1 MTTLKRLCLLLALA
15 CAVVRCSAQHI
26 SGSLPVSLSDRWLRL
41 LVSRGSAVIPVD
53 SARIDGQGRFDL
65 GRAARPAGFYHL
77 VVNDSDA
84 VDFIIDAR
92 ETEIVLNFNGSP
104 LQEHIAVSRSEEN
117 KRLWQY
123 KFVSRETQA
132 VLTSVSEEKSKL
144 RPTDTLRLQEL
155 DSTAARAVRI
165 QEGQLDQ
172 LLKNAPDSYLAKV
185 VRCDRALQQA
195 EGASPMAVAAV
206 FDLSDPTLMR
216 SSVYDKAVM
225 TFLRNVNAMSE
236 EQFVGATDTLISLA
250 GRNAECRSYMID
262 HLLDLFSTY
271 GPDLPLQ
278 RIIDRYVVPE
288 GVVHLSPALRE
299 KVDELMKVAV
309 GAIAPDPR
317 IPTPA
322 GPRRLSELVGSNK
335 RTVIFFYSSTCDHC
349 HKQMPPLKEIYRAE
363 RDKGLG
369 VIGIALDTDS
379 AEFKQNITDMGI
391 TWPCYSEFTAWGGEA
406 PRLFQVK
413 ATPAFYLLDD
423 RMRILA
429 KPVDAADLQ
438 RWLEE
443 HPGS

>member
-1 MTTLKRLCLLLALA
+1 MITMKRTFLFFALL
-15 CAVVRCSAQHI
+15 CAVGHCSAQHI
-26 SGSLPVSLSDRWLRL
+26 SGSLPASMSDRWIRL
-41 LVSRGSAVIPVD
+41 LVSRGSSAAAVD
-53 SARIDGQGRFDL
+53 SALTDHRGRFDL
-65 GRAARPAGFYHL
+65 GRVVRPAGFYHL

-84 VDFIIDAR
+84 VDLIIDPR
-92 ETEIVLNFNGSP
+92 EAEIVLNFNGSP
-104 LQEHIAVSRSEEN
+104 LQEHIAVSRSDEN

-132 VLTSVSEEKSKL
+132 VLTSVAEEKNRL
-144 RPTDTLRLQEL
+144 QPTDTPRLQEL
-155 DSTAARAVRI
+155 DSMAARAVRI
-165 QEGQLDQ
+165 QDRQLDL
-172 LLKNAPDSYLAKV
+172 LLKNAPDSYFAKV
-185 VRCDRALQQA
+185 VRSDRALQQL

-206 FDLSDPTLMR
+206 FDLSDPSLMR

-225 TFLRNVNAMSE
+225 TFLRNVNAMTE
-236 EQFVGATDTLISLA
+236 EQFVGASDTLISLA
-250 GRNAECRSYMID
+250 SRNAECRAYMID
-262 HLLDLFSTY
+262 HLIDLFSTY

-278 RIIDRYVVPE
+278 RIIDHYVVPE

-299 KVDELMKVAV
+299 KVEELMKVAV

-322 GPRRLSELVGSNK
+322 GPRQLSELVRNNR

-349 HKQMPPLKEIYRAE
+349 HKQMPPLKSIYAAE
-363 RDKGLG
+363 HGKGLG

-379 AEFKQNITDMGI
+379 AEFKQNIVDMGI

-406 PRLFQVK
+406 PRLLQVK

-423 RMRILA
+423 HMRILA

-438 RWLEE
+438 RWLDD